1 MVMTRESWHLDKTV
15 NVSIILV
22 LLVQFGAAVVWYS
35 SVNNRLDN
43 VEKAIAG
50 DSTQEKRLI
59 QLETKFDYIKETLG
73 SIAADVKKNQL
84 ERKLIQQQ

>member
-1 MVMTRESWHLDKTV
+1 MVMTRDSWHLDKTV

-22 LLVQFGAAVVWYS
+22 LLLQFAAAVVWYS

-43 VEKAIAG
+43 VEKAVAG

-59 QLETKFDYIKETLG
+59 QLETKFDFIKETL
-73 SIAADVKKNQL
+73 SVIAADLKKNQL
-84 ERKLIQQQ
+84 DREKTQQQ

>member
-1 MVMTRESWHLDKTV
+1 MVMTRDSWHLDKTV

-22 LLVQFGAAVVWYS
+22 LLLQFAAAVVWYS

-43 VEKAIAG
+43 VEKAVAG

-59 QLETKFDYIKETLG
+59 QLETKFDFIKETL
-73 SIAADVKKNQL
+73 SVIAADVKKNQL
-84 ERKLIQQQ
+84 DREKTQQ